1 MPEVRLI
8 DGAALEKEI
17 DDAMKQAHD
26 QFNFVAAQLLAIVK
40 QSVQE
45 QPTIKA
51 APVRNGTWKY
61 GYNPDVGILCYFCS
75 ACGKEAYWD
84 TDYGQ
89 QRFDFCP
96 NCGARMDGGAENG
109 NG

>member
-1 MPEVRLI
+1 MKVI
-8 DGAALEKEI
+8 DKKAALELVNDPHNQYHK
-17 DDAMKQAHD
+17 
-26 QFNFVAAQLLAIVK
+26 IVK
-40 QSVQE
+40 E
-45 QPTIKA
+45 FLITAPTIDA
-51 APVRNGTWKY
+51 APVKHGSWKY

-96 NCGARMDGGAENG
+96 KCGADMRGGDEN
-109 NG
+109 

>member
-40 QSVQE
+40 QTVQE
-45 QPTIKA
+45 QPTIEA
-51 APVRNGTWKY
+51 EPIRHGRWIPHRITYSSMCSVCTKY
-61 GYNPDVGILCYFCS
+61 ATAETP
-75 ACGKEAYWD
+75 
-84 TDYGQ
+84 
-89 QRFDFCP
+89 RCP
-96 NCGARMDGGAENG
+96 YCGAYMRGGAENG
-109 NG
+109 